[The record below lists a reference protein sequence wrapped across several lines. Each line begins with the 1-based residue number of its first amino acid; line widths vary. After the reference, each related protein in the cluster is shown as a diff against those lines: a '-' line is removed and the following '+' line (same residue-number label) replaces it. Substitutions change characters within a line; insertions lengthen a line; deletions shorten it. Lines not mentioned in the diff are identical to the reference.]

1 MRKWLPLWVLFLL
14 TGLFSPISAE
24 RVIFVGTIPL
34 NGRIDLQ
41 ERFELEVK
49 QQSTLVL
56 NADIAGLS
64 FEIATY
70 DFFSNN
76 SNSSYQLRLI
86 PSTYSEFGDSMFAF
100 KNVDAQGRDTGAPSI
115 PFMLSV
121 VSSNASAQK
130 VTPKSRNVEK
140 PIGVRDGS
148 RYLENGVIMLSFP
161 TQSEGFQFD
170 AFASGFYEAYITVE
184 VSTD

>member
-56 NADIAGLS
+56 NADIAG
-64 FEIATY
+64 
-70 DFFSNN
+70 
-76 SNSSYQLRLI
+76 
-86 PSTYSEFGDSMFAF
+86 
-100 KNVDAQGRDTGAPSI
+100 
-115 PFMLSV
+115 
-121 VSSNASAQK
+121 
-130 VTPKSRNVEK
+130 
-140 PIGVRDGS
+140 
-148 RYLENGVIMLSFP
+148 
-161 TQSEGFQFD
+161 
-170 AFASGFYEAYITVE
+170 
-184 VSTD
+184 